1 VTEICRT
8 DFQFDHFNQ
17 VADFFKELINIG
29 KQMNYAEFQSEPFND
44 YQKQM
49 KELVSDFRLTSIDQA
64 ANQ

>member
-1 VTEICRT
+1 VTDICRT

-29 KQMNYAEFQSEPFND
+29 KQMNYSEFQSEPFND

-49 KELVSDFRLTSIDQA
+49 KELVSDFRFTSIDQA